1 MKKLLLIALL
11 IVGCEDGGG
20 SCAGGGMYG
29 TSCLGN
35 DWDEDECRDFD
46 EQQVNGGG
54 WTFSK
59 DSCDDRGYTVY
70 CSDIDTYLL
79 PSNTYGCP

>member
-1 MKKLLLIALL
+1 MIRRLIILLLIF
-11 IVGCEDGGG
+11 GCGDVGG

-35 DWDEDECRDFD
+35 DWDEDECRDYD
-46 EQQVNGGG
+46 EKQVNGGG
-54 WTFSK
+54 WAFSK
-59 DSCDDRGYTVY
+59 DSCGDRGYTVY
-70 CSDIDTYLL
+70 CKETSTYLL